1 MSKRRFQR
9 QTFIIQIL
17 NNQHASWQGTLTWID
32 SNETKEFRSA
42 LELIRLMDSAVASQ
56 NANNKKNISDATEM

>member
-56 NANNKKNISDATEM
+56 NANYKKNISDATEM